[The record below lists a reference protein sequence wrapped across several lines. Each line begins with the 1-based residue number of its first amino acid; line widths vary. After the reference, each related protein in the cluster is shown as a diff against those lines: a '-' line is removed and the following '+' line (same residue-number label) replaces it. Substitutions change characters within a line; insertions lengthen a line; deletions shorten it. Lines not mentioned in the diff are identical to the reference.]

1 MQKCIIELYFIIERI
16 SINGGLTMKTI
27 QVTDNAARQ
36 IENLR
41 SENSDLILIK
51 AAVADAMGLYL
62 RNLTNTKVDD
72 FDYDDIDPLQRL
84 ADYNDLLTEL
94 SID

>member
-1 MQKCIIELYFIIERI
+1 
-16 SINGGLTMKTI
+16 MKTI